1 MPLCNADLSSSDDAA
16 LLRYIGSRSEEALE
30 ELIKRHRHRLLRV
43 ARRCLGSYCDAEEAV
58 QDSFVAVWNTA
69 SSFRGESSVAYW
81 LSVLCRNIAVSRLRR
96 RQKLTTEDLANAIAA
111 PACEA
116 DPACQAWKSYRRQIV
131 VQCVLRL
138 PRAAKQ
144 ALIMH
149 VYQGLTYCDIG
160 RRCHCPPGTVR
171 SRIYYAKVRLRQL
184 ISQYDIVNCL
194 RGDDP

>member
-1 MPLCNADLSSSDDAA
+1 MQLCSADLSSSDDAA

-43 ARRCLGSYCDAEEAV
+43 AHRCLGSYCDAEEAV

-69 SSFRGESSVAYW
+69 SSFRGESSVVYW

-138 PRAAKQ
+138 PRAAQQ

-184 ISQYDIVNCL
+184 ITQYDIDNCL

>member
-1 MPLCNADLSSSDDAA
+1 MQLCSADLSSSDDAT
-16 LLRYIGSRSEEALE
+16 LLGSISSRSEEAME
-30 ELIKRHRHRLLRV
+30 ELIKRYRHRLLRV
-43 ARRCLGSYCDAEEAV
+43 AHRCLGSYCDAEEAV

-81 LSVLCRNIAVSRLRR
+81 LSVLCRNIAVSKFRR
-96 RQKLTTEDLANAIAA
+96 RQEPTTEDLADAIAA
-111 PACEA
+111 PSCEA

-138 PRAAKQ
+138 PRAAQQ

-149 VYQGLTYCDIG
+149 VYQGLTYFDIG

-171 SRIYYAKVRLRQL
+171 SRIYYAKARLRQL
-184 ISQYDIVNCL
+184 ITQYDIDNCL